1 MIRVKF
7 WGTRGSI
14 TTPGQ
19 DNLFY
24 GGETPCIELTGI
36 PNPNPGAVTLPGNP
50 YLILDGGSGLTA
62 LQVPLMAGACGRGEG
77 DLNFLISHYHWDHM
91 IGLPFF
97 RPIFIPGNRITFY
110 GDSEANLRSTL
121 EQLFTSNYSPLKG
134 TQNLAAALAYRQVFL
149 DDEMN
154 IAGFRV
160 QATRHHHPGKA
171 LTYRIQYGKA
181 VVVYSTDHGIG
192 DPEVD
197 NNLVALAQD
206 ADLWIL
212 DGMYTVEECQ
222 ECLDWGHS
230 SQIAATK
237 LALQA
242 NVSTA
247 VLFHH
252 SPNHDDK
259 ILNQMG
265 QEAAE
270 IAADTP
276 TRVLMARDGLV
287 LDVGKY

>member
-14 TTPGQ
+14 TTPGRN
-19 DNLFY
+19 NLYY
-24 GGETPCIELTGI
+24 GGETPCIELIGI
-36 PNPNPGAVTLPGNP
+36 PNNNPGAVMLPDNP

-77 DLNFLISHYHWDHM
+77 DLSFLISHYHWDHM

-110 GDSEANLRSTL
+110 GDSEANLRSTV

-134 TQNLAAALAYRQVFL
+134 AQNLAAELAYRQVFL
-149 DDEMN
+149 DDDMD
-154 IAGFRV
+154 IAGFRI

-171 LTYRIQYGKA
+171 LTYRIRFRDA

-192 DPEVD
+192 DPIVD
-197 NNLVALAQD
+197 SKLVALAEN
-206 ADLWIL
+206 ANLWIL

-222 ECLDWGHS
+222 TCLDWGHS
-230 SQIAATK
+230 SHLAATK

-242 NVSTA
+242 GASNIVI
-247 VLFHH
+247 FHH
-252 SPNHDDK
+252 SPDHNDQMLD
-259 ILNQMG
+259 QMG

-270 IAADTP
+270 LAAGTS
-276 TRVLMARDGLV
+276 TRAFMARDGLV
-287 LDVGKY
+287 LDVGKH